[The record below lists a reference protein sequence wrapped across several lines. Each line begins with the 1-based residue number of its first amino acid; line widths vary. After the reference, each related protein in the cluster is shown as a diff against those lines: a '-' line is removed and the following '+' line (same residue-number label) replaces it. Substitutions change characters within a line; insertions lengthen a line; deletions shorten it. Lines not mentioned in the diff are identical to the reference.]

1 MGKAE
6 PDCLLKKLEILIAHE
21 LAHCLLGDFNLNW
34 AKLHDEDHDK
44 LTQEIEDYF
53 LKEII
58 KYSKRVLESNEEEK
72 VFKLGVAIAF
82 DLDTIC
88 DPNKAGY
95 VKDEEEKKH

>member
-1 MGKAE
+1 
-6 PDCLLKKLEILIAHE
+6 HS
-21 LAHCLLGDFNLNW
+21 
-34 AKLHDEDHDK
+34 
-44 LTQEIEDYF
+44 TSTS

-58 KYSKRVLESNEEEK
+58 KYSKRILESNEEEK
-72 VFKLGVAIAF
+72 AFKLAVHLAH

>member
-1 MGKAE
+1 MNSKSQQIKE
-6 PDCLLKKLEILIAHE
+6 TV
-21 LAHCLLGDFNLNW
+21 
-34 AKLHDEDHDK
+34 AKIDIEKITSYL
-44 LTQEIEDYF
+44 QEHSTSTS

-58 KYSKRVLESNEEEK
+58 KYSKRVLESNEEEE

-95 VKDEEEKKH
+95 VKDEKEKKYWLELSEELFKQTIGKKK